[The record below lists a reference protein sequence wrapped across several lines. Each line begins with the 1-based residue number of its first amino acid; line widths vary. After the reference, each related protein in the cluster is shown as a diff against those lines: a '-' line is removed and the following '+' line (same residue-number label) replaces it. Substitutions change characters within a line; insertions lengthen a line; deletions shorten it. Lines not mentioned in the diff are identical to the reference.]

1 MQCMHEDVFV
11 WSGEFK
17 FVIMCINAAKTL
29 QVAESLFNLIEYL
42 VLGKLVYYVV
52 FLNYY
57 LCV

>member
-1 MQCMHEDVFV
+1 MHEDVFV